1 MFHLIKKD
9 LLIQKNSFLLSILL
23 IIFFSLIFS
32 NMGAAGLTMSVLAVT
47 YLLTLGASAREEK
60 NNSDK
65 LLISLPLR
73 RRTIVFSKYVSVLF
87 FATYAILLNLVIY
100 GIINILKLP
109 LESIPIT
116 LQGVIS
122 AFIASLLYCSISF
135 PLIFK
140 VGYMKSRMM
149 NLFLFLG
156 IVFGASWVLEKIIR
170 DNEELGNYL
179 LNSNVTELTTVGLLI
194 TVIIFIASY
203 LLSLTFYKNREF

>member
-156 IVFGASWVLEKIIR
+156 IVFGASWVLEKIIP
-170 DNEELGNYL
+170 
-179 LNSNVTELTTVGLLI
+179 I
-194 TVIIFIASY
+194 TKS
-203 LLSLTFYKNREF
+203 

>member
-122 AFIASLLYCSISF
+122 AFIVSLLYCSISF